1 MGQRLVVDI
10 ELNGKTLAKV
20 YYHWSGYTS
29 NAIAECIR
37 LINDWKEKKGTLE
50 PAEMTLFNIIRSY
63 GGGISQD
70 VYLENEVKH
79 LEALNL
85 GLPIG
90 ETQGSR
96 NEGLIAFTEE
106 GMKCHDSWAEE
117 TATIYLDREEPTL
130 EVSGTFY
137 GVYEEDYDDYD
148 DFEES
153 ISGALEYN
161 IFDEFTVDEA
171 DGFLELVFRTD
182 VFLCDGD
189 YWSPIRG

>member
-1 MGQRLVVDI
+1 MGERLVVDI

-20 YYHWSGYTS
+20 YYHWSGFTCS
-29 NAIAECIR
+29 AIAECIK

-50 PAEMTLFNIIRSY
+50 PAEMTLFKIIRGY

-70 VYLENEVKH
+70 VYLQNEVKH

-137 GVYEEDYDDYD
+137 GVYEEEYD
-148 DFEES
+148 DFEER
-153 ISGALEYN
+153 ISGAVEYN

-171 DGFLELVFRTD
+171 YHFLDLVDRTRT
-182 VFLCDGD
+182 FLCENN
-189 YWSPIRG
+189 YWSPIG

>member
-1 MGQRLVVDI
+1 MGERLVIDI
-10 ELNGKTLAKV
+10 EKDGKTLAKV
-20 YYHWSGYTS
+20 YYHWSGYTCC
-29 NAIAECIR
+29 AIAECIK

-70 VYLENEVKH
+70 ADLENEVKH

-90 ETQGSR
+90 ETKGSR

-106 GMKCHDSWAEE
+106 GMKSHDSWAEE
-117 TATIYLDREEPTL
+117 TATIYLDREEPTF

-137 GVYEEDYDDYD
+137 GVYEEDYDD
-148 DFEES
+148 FEKR
-153 ISGALEYN
+153 ILGAVEYN

-171 DGFLELVFRTD
+171 YHFLDLVDRTNT
-182 VFLCDGD
+182 FLCENN
-189 YWSPIRG
+189 YWSPIG